1 MQGWRVRDTWGSEFL
16 PDNPSPEQG
25 EGNVEEQRPPD
36 DKMVDPSPVVRVQC
50 ELQEKGA

>member
-1 MQGWRVRDTWGSEFL
+1 MSGFLYSGSWVSGFFRVI
-16 PDNPSPEQG
+16 PSPEQG

-36 DKMVDPSPVVRVQC
+36 DKVVDPSPVVRVQC